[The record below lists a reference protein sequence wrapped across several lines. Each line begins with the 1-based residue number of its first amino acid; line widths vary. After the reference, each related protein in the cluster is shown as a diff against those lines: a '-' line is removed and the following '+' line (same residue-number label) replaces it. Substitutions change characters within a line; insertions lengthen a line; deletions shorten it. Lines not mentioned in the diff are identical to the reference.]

1 MATIENKIATL
12 EEEVVMR
19 KKIFK
24 KWLCVSMLLLSTTAS
39 ANPYMEAVKIHS
51 AVYTYINSV
60 APTLYILS
68 ACESRIYVPTFSYS
82 LEQTYK
88 LAMASD
94 ERTKDIVNTIW
105 KTHEYNMDNR
115 LETSLI
121 IIKQGLRNLE
131 TRSEVI
137 EACAALEKTVKNRFH
152 WMYHIMDTR

>member
-1 MATIENKIATL
+1 MGDTTTGRPLSVLSFTILK
-12 EEEVVMR
+12 MR
-19 KKIFK
+19 K
-24 KWLCVSMLLLSTTAS
+24 LLLLLLLSTNVT

-88 LAMASD
+88 LAMATND
-94 ERTKDIVNTIW
+94 RTKDIVNTIW

-121 IIKQGLRNLE
+121 IIKQGLRNPE
-131 TRSEVI
+131 TRLDAMA
-137 EACAALEKTVKNRFH
+137 ACAALEKSVKNRFH

>member
-1 MATIENKIATL
+1 M
-12 EEEVVMR
+12 
-19 KKIFK
+19 KK
-24 KWLCVSMLLLSTTAS
+24 LLLLLLLSTHVT

-68 ACESRIYVPTFSYS
+68 ACQSEIYIPTFSYS

-88 LAMASD
+88 LAMATND
-94 ERTKDIVNTIW
+94 RTKDIVNTIW

-121 IIKQGLRNLE
+121 IIKQGLRNPE
-131 TRSEVI
+131 TRLDAMA
-137 EACAALEKTVKNRFH
+137 ACAALEKSVKNRFH